1 MEDYAVV
8 KIAMDTYRY
17 TLFKTVF
24 EQRGISIESRDNP
37 QGVVRLLRKLGSVC
51 GILAPTITKL
61 FSEHLIDYG
70 DSAIMRWYTQNT
82 GTLTDKYGNTQ
93 FVKIEPKL
101 RKNDGFMAFVAAE
114 FCSDLLKETVV
125 YV

>member
-1 MEDYAVV
+1 MC
-8 KIAMDTYRY
+8 
-17 TLFKTVF
+17 
-24 EQRGISIESRDNP
+24 
-37 QGVVRLLRKLGSVC
+37 VC
-51 GILAPTITKL
+51 GIIAPQVEKL
-61 FSEHLIDYG
+61 FSEHRIDYG

-82 GTLTDKYGNTQ
+82 GTLTDKYGNMQ

-114 FCSDLLKETVV
+114 YSSGLLEEKII

>member
-1 MEDYAVV
+1 MKEYVVV

-17 TLFKTVF
+17 TLFKKVF
-24 EQRGISIESRDNP
+24 EEHGISIETRDNP
-37 QGVVRLLRKLGSVC
+37 QGLLRLLRKIGSVC
-51 GILAPTITKL
+51 GIIAPTIAKL
-61 FSEHLIDYG
+61 FSENKIDYG

-82 GTLTDKYGNTQ
+82 GTLTDKYGNMQ

-101 RKNDGFMAFVAAE
+101 RKNDGFMAYVAAE
-114 FCSDLLKETVV
+114 FCSDLLEEVVV

>member
-1 MEDYAVV
+1 MKEYQVV
-8 KIAMDTYRY
+8 KITMDTYRY
-17 TLFKTVF
+17 TLFKTIF
-24 EQRGISIESRDNP
+24 EERGISIETKDNP
-37 QGVVRLLRKLGSVC
+37 QGMVRLLRKIGSVC
-51 GILAPTITKL
+51 GIIAPTIEKM

-82 GTLTDKYGNTQ
+82 GESIDKFGNVQ

-101 RKNDGFMAFVAAE
+101 RKNDGFMAYVAAE
-114 FCSDLLKETVV
+114 FSSDLLKEVVV

>member
-1 MEDYAVV
+1 
-8 KIAMDTYRY
+8 MDTYRF
-17 TLFKTVF
+17 TLFKTIF
-24 EQRGISIESRDNP
+24 EERGISIETRENP
-37 QGVVRLLRKLGSVC
+37 QGTVRLLRKIGSVC
-51 GILAPTITKL
+51 GMIAPTIEKL

-82 GTLTDKYGNTQ
+82 GTLTDKFGNMQ

-101 RKNDGFMAFVAAE
+101 RKTDGFMAYVAAE
-114 FCSDLLKETVV
+114 FSSDLLKEVVV